1 MILGRVSGSLSAP
14 KAFRGGGT
22 HRTVSPA
29 ETLSR
34 VMRFAPA
41 MQITRVANITG
52 LDVLKIPVWIAC
64 RPNARSLAVS
74 QGKGLDHMA
83 AKASAVMES
92 IEAYHAERIPLPLK
106 YGSYD
111 EVRATQSTVD
121 VDRLART
128 TRTFDAEAPI
138 FWIESADIVTGRKV
152 SVPFE
157 LVHLNYTLPPLPG
170 SGLFIATS
178 NGLASGNHWL
188 EAVSH
193 GLCEVIERDAATLW
207 TLSGSPGATRIDL
220 ETIED
225 PAARGVLDLYDDAE
239 VGVAVWDATSDIG
252 ISTFICSIA
261 DRTNNPMR
269 PLPVARGTGCHPCRE
284 IALLRALTEAAQSR
298 LTVIS
303 GSRDDLTDA
312 RKAERAGPD
321 EYERSRRA
329 ICDARGTRDFRS
341 IATHS
346 SESLDEDV
354 AHEVECLAS
363 AGMGQVLVVDLTRP
377 ELQIPVVRVVVPGL
391 EALHEAPGYSPGV
404 RARRLAEEAP

>member
-1 MILGRVSGSLSAP
+1 MILGGASGNPSAP
-14 KAFRGGGT
+14 KVFRGGGT

-34 VMRFAPA
+34 VMRLALV
-41 MQITRVANITG
+41 MRITRVANITG

-74 QGKGLDHMA
+74 QGKGLDHAA

-92 IEAYHAERIPLPLK
+92 IEAYHAERIPLPLQ
-106 YGSYD
+106 YGSCD
-111 EVRATQSTVD
+111 ELRATRSIVD
-121 VDRLART
+121 VGRLART
-128 TRTFDAEAPI
+128 ARPFDADTPI
-138 FWIESADIVTGRKV
+138 FWIEATDIVTRRAV

-170 SGLFIATS
+170 SGLFIASS
-178 NGLASGNHWL
+178 NGLASGNHLL

-207 TLSGSPGATRIDL
+207 SLSGAPPATRIDL
-220 ETIED
+220 ETIDD
-225 PAARGVLDLYDDAE
+225 PAARGVLDLYEDAE
-239 VGVAVWDATSDIG
+239 VGVAVWDATSDVAIP
-252 ISTFICSIA
+252 TFICWIA

-303 GSRDDLTDA
+303 GSRDDLTDTS
-312 RKAERAGPD
+312 KAERAGPD
-321 EYERSRRA
+321 EHERLRR
-329 ICDARGTRDFRS
+329 IVCDARGTRDFRS
-341 IATHS
+341 TPTHMG
-346 SESLDEDV
+346 ESFDDDV
-354 AHEVECLAS
+354 AKEIECLAA
-363 AGMGQVLVVDLTRP
+363 AGMEQVLIVDLTRP
-377 ELQIPVVRVVVPGL
+377 DFEIPVVRVIVPGL
-391 EALHEAPGYSPGV
+391 EALHDAPGYSPGA
-404 RARRLAEEAP
+404 RARRLGEKAP

>member
-1 MILGRVSGSLSAP
+1 MILGGARGNPSAP

-34 VMRFAPA
+34 VMRFAPV
-41 MQITRVANITG
+41 MRITRVANITG
-52 LDVLKIPVWIAC
+52 LDVLNIPVWIAC

-74 QGKGLDHMA
+74 QGKGLDHDA

-92 IEAYHAERIPLPLK
+92 IEAYHAERIPLPLQ

-111 EVRATQSTVD
+111 ELRTTQTIVD
-121 VDRLART
+121 VGRLAKT
-128 TRTFDAEAPI
+128 TRRFDADAPI
-138 FWIESADIVTGRKV
+138 FWIESTDIVTHRAV

-157 LVHLNYTLPPLPG
+157 VVHLNYTLPPLPG
-170 SGLFIATS
+170 SGLFVASS
-178 NGLASGNHWL
+178 NGLASGNHLL

-207 TLSGSPGATRIDL
+207 TLSGAPVTTRIDL
-220 ETIED
+220 ETIDD
-225 PAARGVLDLYDDAE
+225 PAACGVLELYDDAE
-239 VGVAVWDATSDIG
+239 VGVAVWDATSDVG
-252 ISTFICSIA
+252 IPTFICSIA
-261 DRTNNPMR
+261 DRSNNPMR

-321 EYERSRRA
+321 EYERSRRV
-329 ICDARGTRDFRS
+329 ICDARGTREFRS
-341 IATHS
+341 IPTHS
-346 SESLDEDV
+346 GESLDDDV
-354 AHEVECLAS
+354 AKEIACLVS
-363 AGMGQVLVVDLTRP
+363 AGMDQVLIVDLTRQ
-377 ELQIPVVRVVVPGL
+377 EFQIPVVRVIVPGL
-391 EALHEAPGYSPGV
+391 EALHEAPGYSPGA
-404 RARRLAEEAP
+404 RARRLGEKAQ